1 MNLNENLLEETEYYD
16 FNEVDQSSVC
26 SLESE
31 LESIDLNTLQYN
43 IKRIKNNKSRPR
55 INHGFYIG
63 SLAFDIVWQDDSET
77 REPIQNLIDIQT
89 ESINEFIIDTIEDY
103 KQTAINYPTNNR
115 CCLMCWQKVH
125 NGNFLCN
132 KHKSMY
138 YFLNN

>member
-1 MNLNENLLEETEYYD
+1 MNLNDNFLQENEYYD

-43 IKRIKNNKSRPR
+43 IKRIKNNRSRPR
-55 INHGFYIG
+55 ISHGLYIG

-77 REPIQNLIDIQT
+77 REPIQNLIDIPT
-89 ESINEFIIDTIEDY
+89 ESINELIINTIEDY
-103 KQTAINYPTNNR
+103 KQTAINFPTNNR
-115 CCLMCWQKVH
+115 CCLMCWQKVY
-125 NGNFLCN
+125 NGNFLCS